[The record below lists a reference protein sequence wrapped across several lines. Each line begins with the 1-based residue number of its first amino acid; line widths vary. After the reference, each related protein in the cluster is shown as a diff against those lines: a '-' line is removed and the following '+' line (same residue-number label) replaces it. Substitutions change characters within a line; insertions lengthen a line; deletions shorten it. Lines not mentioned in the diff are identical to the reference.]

1 MKELKIALYKMRIA
15 FARERARY
23 IEFDYEVC
31 DRMNY
36 DEYIEKASYWD
47 RVESY
52 WQYKL
57 NELTKE

>member
-15 FARERARY
+15 FAREKARY
-23 IEFDYEVC
+23 IEFDYNMC
-31 DRMNY
+31 DRMSYN
-36 DEYIEKASYWD
+36 EFIEKSSYWD

-57 NELTKE
+57 DELTKE

>member
-31 DRMNY
+31 DRLTY
-36 DEYIEKASYWD
+36 GEYIENSGFWD
-47 RVESY
+47 RVQDY
-52 WQYKL
+52 WQKKL
-57 NELTKE
+57 DELTKE

>member
-15 FARERARY
+15 FAREKARY
-23 IEFDYEVC
+23 IELDYDVC
-31 DRMNY
+31 DRLTY
-36 DEYIEKASYWD
+36 GEYIEKAGYWD

-57 NELTKE
+57 NELIKE